1 MQQMPE
7 WWLTSSGIF
16 FILGAVAMGLI
27 AISSMGLL
35 WILLDLRKGLLQL
48 NAKANALTD
57 KVDTIATNVKDVT
70 DEIGTRARGIT
81 KVVDE
86 HAHTAFSVIEKV
98 APVFIAIGLISKIA
112 KLVKRVS

>member
-27 AISSMGLL
+27 AVSSMGLL
-35 WILLDLRKGLLQL
+35 WILLDLRKGMLQL

-57 KVDTIATNVKDVT
+57 KLDAIATNVKSVT
-70 DEIGTRARGIT
+70 DEVGTRARGIT

-86 HAHTAFSVIEKV
+86 HAHTAFGIIEKI
-98 APVFIAIGLISKIA
+98 APIFIAIGLMNKIA
-112 KLVKRVS
+112 KLVRRVK